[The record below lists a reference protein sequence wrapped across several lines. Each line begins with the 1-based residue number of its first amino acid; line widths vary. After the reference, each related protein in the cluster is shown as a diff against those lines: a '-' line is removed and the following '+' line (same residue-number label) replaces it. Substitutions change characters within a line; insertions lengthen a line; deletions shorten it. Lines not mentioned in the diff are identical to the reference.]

1 MERREGAARHIRG
14 SRSMNLFKASGDF
27 GASTRCNR
35 LDLGQA
41 NDRILPLELADERVF
56 IGTELIQRA
65 DGNLGAV
72 GSFIESK
79 GFDTLS
85 ERAPALADAQGRGSS
100 LPP

>member
-1 MERREGAARHIRG
+1 MERREGSARRIRVLC
-14 SRSMNLFKASGDF
+14 SMNLFKASGDF
-27 GASTRCNR
+27 GAGTRRNR
-35 LDLGQA
+35 LDFGQA
-41 NDRILPLELADERVF
+41 NDRILPLELADERVY

-65 DGNLGAV
+65 HGNLGAV

-85 ERAPALADAQGRGSS
+85 ERAPALADAQGRRSS